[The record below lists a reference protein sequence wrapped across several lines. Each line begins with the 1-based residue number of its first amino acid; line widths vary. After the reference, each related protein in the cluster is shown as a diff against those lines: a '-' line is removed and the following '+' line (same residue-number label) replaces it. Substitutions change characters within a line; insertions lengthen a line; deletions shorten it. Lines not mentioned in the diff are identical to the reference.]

1 VDIFYPSAGT
11 VVSKEGVFSTA
22 TNRCHSALTETP
34 SPIAP
39 GQHHLAVRC
48 RSGTSRHRCCV
59 THFDRNVIVDTRAT
73 SSLNRYASSDGV
85 HVQAKRL
92 FCQNDAV
99 EVGCR
104 RTLPHQSPLVLVPNT
119 SRGFRVG
126 HSHPA
131 IRWGVHT
138 SSIHTC
144 KRRYCATLLEAVM
157 EACMQAPELSGASM
171 THAIELRR
179 SE

>member
-1 VDIFYPSAGT
+1 MSLSFDRNAIADCT
-11 VVSKEGVFSTA
+11 RASTTSQYDAEAEQAA
-22 TNRCHSALTETP
+22 TDV
-34 SPIAP
+34 
-39 GQHHLAVRC
+39 G
-48 RSGTSRHRCCV
+48 V
-59 THFDRNVIVDTRAT
+59 THFDRNVIVDIRAT
-73 SSLNRYASSDGV
+73 SSLKRYASSDGV

-104 RTLPHQSPLVLVPNT
+104 RTLPHQSPLVLAPNT